1 MFNKNSDIMAFA
13 SDHAGYDLKNKLIDM
28 LTNEGYKI
36 LDLGTNSADISVDY
50 PDFGFAMGEAIAKGN
65 AKFGVVICGSGIGI
79 SIAANRF
86 ANVIAAL
93 CLNEEMAKLAREHNN
108 ANVIALGAR
117 MIDIK
122 TAKSCIEKFFTTKFA
137 SGRHKKRVEK
147 LKSKGQAI

>member
-1 MFNKNSDIMAFA
+1 MFNKSSDIVAFS
-13 SDHAGYDLKNKLIDM
+13 SDHAGYDLKNKLIDI

-50 PDFGFAMGEAIAKGN
+50 PDFGFAMGEAIASNK

-86 ANVIAAL
+86 ANVVAAL

-117 MIDIK
+117 MIDVK
-122 TAKSCIEKFFTTKFA
+122 TAKSCIERFFTTEFA
-137 SGRHKKRVEK
+137 GGRHQKRVEK
-147 LKSKGQAI
+147 LKSKGQVI